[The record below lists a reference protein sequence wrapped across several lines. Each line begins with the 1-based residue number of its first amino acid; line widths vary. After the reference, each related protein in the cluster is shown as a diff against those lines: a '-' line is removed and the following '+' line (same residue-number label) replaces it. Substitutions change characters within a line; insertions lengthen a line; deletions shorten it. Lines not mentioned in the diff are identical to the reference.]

1 MDKRI
6 GEKREQG
13 MWLTSR
19 RKGNVDKKVG
29 EVREKER
36 NKVERSNKRTLTQ
49 DLNQDAGR
57 MTDKNTD
64 RLAIK

>member
-13 MWLTSR
+13 MWLTNR

-29 EVREKER
+29 EVRERRKE
-36 NKVERSNKRTLTQ
+36 
-49 DLNQDAGR
+49 
-57 MTDKNTD
+57 
-64 RLAIK
+64 IK